1 MGLIGSA
8 RKDHD
13 YTRLH
18 HPDGSHRTTARSAND
33 AERAWFE
40 ENSKLHMEQH
50 EMQDEQQADSL
61 ERLRA
66 LPRGHRLYTRVVKVH
81 SIDGRAHVIVRYPS
95 SASEF
100 GLTIQWV
107 NVDPALI
114 SCERSPEAGAYILD
128 DSGIDAGET
137 IVMRLGEAIH
147 GDRGY
152 FYRYS
157 L

>member
-1 MGLIGSA
+1 MGAIGSH
-8 RKDHD
+8 KPDP
-13 YTRLH
+13 RLH
-18 HPDGSHRTTARSAND
+18 HPDGSHRTTARSANA
-33 AERAWFE
+33 AEMAWFE
-40 ENSKLHMEQH
+40 EHVKDHAEQH
-50 EMQDEQQADSL
+50 EMQAEQWALSRAQLSL
-61 ERLRA
+61 
-66 LPRGHRLYTRVVKVH
+66 LPQGHRLYTRVVKVNAT
-81 SIDGRAHVIVRYPS
+81 DGRAHVIVRYPW
-95 SASEF
+95 ASEF

-137 IVMRLGEAIH
+137 IVMRLGEAVH